1 MTRYLLKRH
10 RGRHRWMEVAASAP
24 NAGPNRPHNLGIG
37 PCAESSVTIG
47 RQVRSSEQVAIRQR
61 LLKAS
66 ALEEVPWHVRARGI
80 SRRMA
85 ILAKEHP

>member
-1 MTRYLLKRH
+1 
-10 RGRHRWMEVAASAP
+10 MEVPAP
-24 NAGPNRPHNLGIG
+24 APSAGPNRAHNLGIG
-37 PCAESSVTIG
+37 PRAESGVTIG

-66 ALEEVPWHVRARGI
+66 ALEQVPWYVRSRGI